1 MDSQHFLDWLS
12 LTCAELRVIHG
23 KKPRICLI
31 LDNAPWDFK
40 ESEETKVPKRGSR
53 KLILQEWLEEHKIFY
68 EVASTYNVEIIRLP
82 VRHCQLNPIE
92 LAWAGLKDYVRD
104 RFRIRDVE
112 NLTMEWCAAL
122 GPEVA
127 GGYFEKVKEYEE
139 MFKRADEMIETDVE
153 PDIDE
158 EDSEGETTD
167 DGLSEDNEEI

>member
-1 MDSQHFLDWLS
+1 MS
-12 LTCAELRVIHG
+12 
-23 KKPRICLI
+23 
-31 LDNAPWDFK
+31 
-40 ESEETKVPKRGSR
+40 
-53 KLILQEWLEEHKIFY
+53 Y
-68 EVASTYNVEIIRLP
+68 EVASTYNVEIIQLP

-104 RFRIRDVE
+104 KNTRFRIRDVE
-112 NLTMEWCAAL
+112 NLTMEWCVAL

-139 MFKRADEMIETDVE
+139 MFKWADEMIETDVE
-153 PDIDE
+153 PGIDE